1 MNLTAQHLFYYK
13 NGKLLIESDF
23 VSGNEAKGW
32 STPAGSYELTYKQ
45 RNAVLKGKNYNTPVT
60 YWMPFNGN
68 IGMHDAGWRNSF
80 GGDIYMR
87 SGSHGCINL
96 PRDKAEIIYGYM
108 EHNFPIVC
116 YY

>member
-32 STPAGSYELTYKQ
+32 STPAGAYELTYKQ

-68 IGMHDAGWRNSF
+68 IGMHDELISSIA
-80 GGDIYMR
+80 MR
-87 SGSHGCINL
+87 YSCWYSASGS
-96 PRDKAEIIYGYM
+96 
-108 EHNFPIVC
+108 
-116 YY
+116 